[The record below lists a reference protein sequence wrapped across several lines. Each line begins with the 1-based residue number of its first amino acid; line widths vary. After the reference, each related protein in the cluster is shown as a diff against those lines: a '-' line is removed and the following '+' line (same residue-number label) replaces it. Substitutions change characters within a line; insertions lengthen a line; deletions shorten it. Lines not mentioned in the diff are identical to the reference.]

1 MPERMKKNR
10 RRGETQEKVQK
21 NIIRAGAPAR
31 ILMMLAISL
40 MLTMAGTPQLQPIS
54 GVPQLQPISGVPQLR
69 PISGVFQFQP
79 LTAAAEE
86 LPVTSIPHFADRF
99 YLRNLAPELQRD
111 AAAVYQGI
119 AAFEEEIVLPDETGY
134 DSIERIFFVLKYD
147 CPELFQVSFDSGTLL
162 KTYNG
167 IVHSIKPSYVMGREE
182 YAQRLAQCREILG
195 QMIREAETYAG
206 QPRKI
211 GRGAGASGPGAGLKT
226 GPGAGTA
233 SGPGAGLETG
243 PGAGLGTGSG
253 AGLETGP
260 GVGLGTGSA
269 TELTRQEAA
278 ELYLYDRLTDWITY
292 STTAP
297 GCENAYGAL
306 VGRAAKCDGISIA
319 MKWVM
324 EEIGI
329 PAMVITGHD
338 QNDPGGHAW
347 NCLQIDGVWHD
358 VDLTNDSASPGRS
371 MKIYPAFNVRRDWM
385 ARMYPLSP
393 VVAAYSGLPVP
404 DSMDR
409 SYHALNGT
417 FVPAGTDF
425 GSTFTALLDAAGAGQ
440 PGSMDA
446 AGANQAGA
454 NQAGAGSGT
463 GLIQFEDDADY
474 RRFMETYSTYVNDW
488 FQRRGRG
495 GRIGLSSKSEFR
507 TVGFVLTAN

>member
-1 MPERMKKNR
+1 MRNHTHRP
-10 RRGETQEKVQK
+10 GT
-21 NIIRAGAPAR
+21 AR

-40 MLTMAGTPQLQPIS
+40 TLTMAGTPQLQPIN
-54 GVPQLQPISGVPQLR
+54 GVLQLQPISEGLQIQPINGALQL
-69 PISGVFQFQP
+69 QP

-119 AAFEEEIVLPDETGY
+119 ASFEEEIVLPDETGY

-182 YAQRLAQCREILG
+182 YAQRLAQCREILA

-211 GRGAGASGPGAGLKT
+211 GRGAGASGPGAGLET
-226 GPGAGTA
+226 GPGAGAA
-233 SGPGAGLETG
+233 SGPGAGLETGPGAGLGTG

-260 GVGLGTGSA
+260 GVGLGTDSA

-324 EEIGI
+324 EESGI

-358 VDLTNDSASPGRS
+358 VDLTNDSASQGRS

-393 VVAAYSGLPVP
+393 VIAAYSGLPVP

-409 SYHALNGT
+409 SYHALNGS

-440 PGSMDA
+440 PGNLDA
-446 AGANQAGA
+446 AGA

-507 TVGFVLTAN
+507 TVGFVLTVN

>member
-1 MPERMKKNR
+1 MPERIKKTR
-10 RRGETQEKVQK
+10 RRGKLPEKVQK
-21 NIIRAGAPAR
+21 KTIRAGAFSR
-31 ILMMLAISL
+31 ILMLLAISL
-40 MLTMAGTPQLQPIS
+40 TLTMAGTPQIQTES
-54 GVPQLQPISGVPQLR
+54 GALR
-69 PISGVFQFQP
+69 LQP

-99 YLRNLAPELQRD
+99 YLRTLAPELQRD

-119 AAFEEEIVLPDETGY
+119 ASFEEEIVLPDETGY

-147 CPELFQVSFDSGTLL
+147 CPELFQVSFDRGTML

-182 YAQRLAQCREILG
+182 YAQRLAQCREVLA
-195 QMIREAETYAG
+195 QMIREAGEYAG
-206 QPRKI
+206 QPRKLRR
-211 GRGAGASGPGAGLKT
+211 GTGSATGYGAGPGT
-226 GPGAGTA
+226 GPGAG
-233 SGPGAGLETG
+233 PGTG
-243 PGAGLGTGSG
+243 SGAGLGTGPG

-260 GVGLGTGSA
+260 GVGLGTDSA

-297 GCENAYGAL
+297 GCENACGAL

-347 NCLQIDGVWHD
+347 NCVQIDGVWHD

-393 VVAAYSGLPVP
+393 VIAAFSGLPVP

-409 SYHALNGT
+409 SYHALNRS
-417 FVPAGTDF
+417 FIPAGTDF
-425 GSTFTALLDAAGAGQ
+425 GSTFTALLDAAGAGAGAG
-440 PGSMDA
+440 PSGGLDA
-446 AGANQAGA
+446 AGADA
-454 NQAGAGSGT
+454 GT

-495 GRIGLSSKSEFR
+495 GKIGLSSKSEFR
-507 TVGFVLTAN
+507 TVGFVLTVN

>member
-21 NIIRAGAPAR
+21 NIIRAEAPAR

-40 MLTMAGTPQLQPIS
+40 TLTMAGTPQLQ
-54 GVPQLQPISGVPQLR
+54 

-119 AAFEEEIVLPDETGY
+119 AAFEEEIV
-134 DSIERIFFVLKYD
+134 
-147 CPELFQVSFDSGTLL
+147 
-162 KTYNG
+162 G

-195 QMIREAETYAG
+195 QMIREAETYAE

-211 GRGAGASGPGAGLKT
+211 GRGAGASSPGAGLET

-243 PGAGLGTGSG
+243 PGAGLATGPG

-269 TELTRQEAA
+269 AELTRQEAA

-409 SYHALNGT
+409 SYHALNGS
-417 FVPAGTDF
+417 FVPSGTDF
-425 GSTFTALLDAAGAGQ
+425 ESTFTALLDAAGAGQ

-507 TVGFVLTAN
+507 TVGFVLSAN

>member
-1 MPERMKKNR
+1 MRNHTHRP
-10 RRGETQEKVQK
+10 G
-21 NIIRAGAPAR
+21 IAR

-40 MLTMAGTPQLQPIS
+40 TLTMAGTPQLQPIN
-54 GVPQLQPISGVPQLR
+54 GVLQLQPISEGLQIQPINGALQL
-69 PISGVFQFQP
+69 QP

-119 AAFEEEIVLPDETGY
+119 ASFEEEIVLPDETGY

-182 YAQRLAQCREILG
+182 YAQRLAQCREILA

-206 QPRKI
+206 QPRKV
-211 GRGAGASGPGAGLKT
+211 GRGAGASGPGARVET
-226 GPGAGTA
+226 GPGAGLATGPGAGAASGSGAGTA

-243 PGAGLGTGSG
+243 PGAGLGTGPG
-253 AGLETGP
+253 AGLETGS
-260 GVGLGTGSA
+260 GVGPGMDSA

-324 EEIGI
+324 EESGI
-329 PAMVITGHD
+329 PAMVITGQSRVELPADRRGLARCGPD
-338 QNDPGGHAW
+338 QRFRVTGQEHEDLSR
-347 NCLQIDGVWHD
+347 LQCPAGLDGPH
-358 VDLTNDSASPGRS
+358 
-371 MKIYPAFNVRRDWM
+371 
-385 ARMYPLSP
+385 
-393 VVAAYSGLPVP
+393 
-404 DSMDR
+404 
-409 SYHALNGT
+409 
-417 FVPAGTDF
+417 VPAVSGHR
-425 GSTFTALLDAAGAGQ
+425 GVQRPARAGFHGPQLSCAERIFC
-440 PGSMDA
+440 
-446 AGANQAGA
+446 
-454 NQAGAGSGT
+454 SG
-463 GLIQFEDDADY
+463 GDRFREHIY
-474 RRFMETYSTYVNDW
+474 RAS
-488 FQRRGRG
+488 
-495 GRIGLSSKSEFR
+495 
-507 TVGFVLTAN
+507 

>member
-10 RRGETQEKVQK
+10 RRGKTQEKVQK

-40 MLTMAGTPQLQPIS
+40 TLTMAGTPQLQ
-54 GVPQLQPISGVPQLR
+54 

-147 CPELFQVSFDSGTLL
+147 CPELFQVSFDSGTML

-195 QMIREAETYAG
+195 QMIREAQTYAE

-211 GRGAGASGPGAGLKT
+211 GRGAGASGPGAGLET

-243 PGAGLGTGSG
+243 PGAGLGTGPG

-260 GVGLGTGSA
+260 GVGLGTGLA
-269 TELTRQEAA
+269 AELTRQEAA

-409 SYHALNGT
+409 SYHALNGSL
-417 FVPAGTDF
+417 VPAGTDF

-446 AGANQAGA
+446 AGA

-507 TVGFVLTAN
+507 TVGFVLSAN